1 MVKNFK
7 ITVCYDGTDYHGWQI
22 QPRKK
27 TIQGAIEDALYLFK
41 SKRIKL
47 IGAGRTDA
55 GVHAAAQVAHF
66 KADLHY
72 SENELLRALN
82 GNLPPDIRIL
92 KVEISDK
99 EFHARKQAKSKIYQY
114 RIYNAP
120 DITPFEIRYALY
132 HPAPLDIRKMQEA
145 ASLFIRKDDF
155 TSFSS
160 NRLRNPVKNVV
171 RSEVKKQG
179 KMILYTVEADG
190 FLIYMARTMAGALLA
205 AGRGKISL
213 DRIDQL
219 FKEKKRSPLT
229 PTAPARGLCLLK
241 VSY

>member
-27 TIQGAIEDALYLFK
+27 TIQGVIEDALYLFK
-41 SKRIKL
+41 SKKIKL

-82 GNLPPDIRIL
+82 GNLPSDIRII
-92 KVEISDK
+92 KVETTNED
-99 EFHARKQAKSKIYQY
+99 FHARKQARSKIYQY
-114 RIYNAP
+114 RICNTP
-120 DITPFEIRYALY
+120 EITPFETRYTLF

-160 NRLRNPVKNVV
+160 NRLRHPIKNVT
-171 RSEVKKQG
+171 RSEIKKQG

>member
-1 MVKNFK
+1 MLKNFK
-7 ITVCYDGTDYHGWQI
+7 ITICYDGTDYHGWQI

-27 TIQGAIEDALYLFK
+27 TIQGVIEDALYLFK

-66 KADLHY
+66 KADLDY
-72 SENELLRALN
+72 PENELLRALN
-82 GNLPPDIRIL
+82 GNLPPDIRII
-92 KVEISDK
+92 KVETADND
-99 EFHARKQAKSKIYQY
+99 FHARKQARSKIYQY
-114 RIYNAP
+114 SICNAP
-120 DITPFEIRYALY
+120 DITPFETRYALY
-132 HPAPLDIRKMQEA
+132 HPAPLDIRKMKEA

-171 RSEVKKQG
+171 RSEVKKQE
-179 KMILYTVEADG
+179 KMIFYTVEADG
-190 FLIYMARTMAGALLA
+190 FLIYMARTMAGALLS
-205 AGRGKISL
+205 AGRGKIAPEQIG
-213 DRIDQL
+213 RL

-229 PTAPARGLCLLK
+229 PTAPARGLCLLE
-241 VSY
+241 VIY

>member
-27 TIQGAIEDALYLFK
+27 TIQGVIEDALYLFK

-120 DITPFEIRYALY
+120 DITPFETRYALY

-160 NRLRNPVKNVV
+160 NRLRHPIKNVT
-171 RSEVKKQG
+171 RSEIKKQG

-190 FLIYMARTMAGALLA
+190 FLMYMARTMAGALLA

>member
-1 MVKNFK
+1 MLRNYK
-7 ITVCYDGTDYHGWQI
+7 ITICYDGTDYHGWQI

-27 TIQGAIEDALYLFK
+27 TIQGVIEDALYLFK

-66 KADLHY
+66 KADLDY
-72 SENELLRALN
+72 LEDELRRALN
-82 GNLPPDIRIL
+82 GNLPPEIRII
-92 KVEISDK
+92 KVEIAD
-99 EFHARKQAKSKIYQY
+99 EDFHARKQARSKIYKY
-114 RIYNAP
+114 RIWNAP
-120 DITPFEIRYALY
+120 DITPFETRYALY
-132 HPAPLDIRKMQEA
+132 HPAPLDIKKMQEA

-160 NRLRNPVKNVV
+160 NRLRNPMKNVV
-171 RSEVKKQG
+171 RSEIKKQR
-179 KMILYTVEADG
+179 KMIYYTVEADG
-190 FLIYMARTMAGALLA
+190 FLIYMARTMVGALLA
-205 AGRGKISL
+205 AGRGKISP
-213 DRIDQL
+213 DKIERL

-241 VSY
+241 VIY

>member
-1 MVKNFK
+1 MLKNYK
-7 ITVCYDGTDYHGWQI
+7 ITICYDGTDYHGWQI

-27 TIQGAIEDALYLFK
+27 TIQGVIEDALYLFK

-66 KADLHY
+66 KADLDY
-72 SENELLRALN
+72 AEDELRRALN
-82 GNLPPDIRIL
+82 GNLPPDIRII
-92 KVEISDK
+92 KVETVEKD
-99 EFHARKQAKSKIYQY
+99 FHARKQAQSKIYRY
-114 RIYNAP
+114 RICNSP
-120 DITPFEIRYALY
+120 EITPFEIRYTLY
-132 HPAPLDIRKMQEA
+132 YPAPLDIQKMKEA
-145 ASLFIRKDDF
+145 ASLFIREDDF

-171 RSEVKKQG
+171 RSEVKKHG

-190 FLIYMARTMAGALLA
+190 FLIYMARTMVGGLLA
-205 AGRGKISL
+205 AGRGKIAPEQIE
-213 DRIDQL
+213 RL

-241 VSY
+241 VIY